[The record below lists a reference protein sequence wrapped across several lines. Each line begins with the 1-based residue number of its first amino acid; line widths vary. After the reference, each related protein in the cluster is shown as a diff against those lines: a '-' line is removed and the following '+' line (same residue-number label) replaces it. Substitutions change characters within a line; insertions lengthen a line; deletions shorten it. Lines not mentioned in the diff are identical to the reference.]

1 MQQLK
6 TYRELRQEVRRLR
19 NKVDVLSK
27 NIMECEEAGPVELDR
42 LNQAI
47 EQAGIAFSQA
57 NIVAGEVIAS
67 MDSKF

>member
-1 MQQLK
+1 MFYL
-6 TYRELRQEVRRLR
+6 
-19 NKVDVLSK
+19 K

-42 LNQAI
+42 LNQAV

-67 MDSKF
+67 LDSKF